1 MKGEKYVNIFF
12 QKEEYQPEFAS
23 PSSRNETVK
32 DVNVNPMNK
41 DKIVSKVWRELLSL
55 SWRMMNTH
63 KQSSN

>member
-41 DKIVSKVWRELLSL
+41 DKIVSKV
-55 SWRMMNTH
+55 
-63 KQSSN
+63 